1 MSQPGPA
8 TGNSTLPSL
17 PGRILG
23 IDAGGSGTRV
33 ILLENGTV
41 TARPDGPP
49 MNALLTDGFAGHL
62 RQIIEA
68 ADATAAGVG
77 MAGVRQPGQARDL
90 GEALTRQTGRP
101 VHVTGDADSA
111 RAGAFLGA
119 PGVVVI
125 AGTGSMASGWNGE
138 SSARAGGHGFLLGD
152 EGSAYW
158 IGRAAVRAAL
168 RWEDGMGGSKI
179 IHRAVIQA
187 AGQDLDA
194 LIGEVCT
201 HPAERA
207 RLTALAPVVTA
218 LAAEDPEA
226 RTIALRAAEHLAALA
241 EAIRRRL
248 GPLPVAGAGRVFSA
262 PVIWDRFAELTGAVR
277 PLAAATV
284 GAALLAGQ
292 PARKAA
298 SKAAS
303 VPVAPER
310 QDRIGALLDEAVG
323 DGGIPGAVAAVGQ
336 GPVTLGRWAT
346 GQADAIAGRPM
357 QADTV
362 FDLASLTKVVATTT
376 VTLALAGRGELG
388 LGDPVAAYLP
398 AAAAGRDDGV
408 TVARLLTHTA
418 GLPGSR
424 SFYRWCGSRART
436 APRPPPDHARAA
448 ARIPKSPTPIP
459 GSCCWARWWRPWRA
473 NLLTPPSA
481 AW

>member
-1 MSQPGPA
+1 M
-8 TGNSTLPSL
+8 STLPSL

-23 IDAGGSGTRV
+23 IDVGGSGTRV
-33 ILLENGTV
+33 ILLESGTV

-49 MNALLTDGFAGHL
+49 MNALLTDGFAAQL
-62 RQIIEA
+62 SQIIEA
-68 ADATAAGVG
+68 EDATAAGVG
-77 MAGVRQPGQARDL
+77 MAGLRQPGQARDL
-90 GEALTRQTGRP
+90 SEALSRQTGRP

-168 RWEDGMGGSKI
+168 RWEDGMGGGSAL

-187 AGQDLDA
+187 VGQGPEGPESLDA

-201 HPAERA
+201 HPAERGL
-207 RLTALAPVVTA
+207 LTALAPVVTA

-226 RTIALRAAEHLAALA
+226 RKIALRAAEHLAALA

-284 GAALLAGQ
+284 GAALLAG
-292 PARKAA
+292 
-298 SKAAS
+298 
-303 VPVAPER
+303 R
-310 QDRIGALLDEAVG
+310 QAGQRVNGA
-323 DGGIPGAVAAVGQ
+323 
-336 GPVTLGRWAT
+336 
-346 GQADAIAGRPM
+346 
-357 QADTV
+357 
-362 FDLASLTKVVATTT
+362 
-376 VTLALAGRGELG
+376 
-388 LGDPVAAYLP
+388 
-398 AAAAGRDDGV
+398 
-408 TVARLLTHTA
+408 
-418 GLPGSR
+418 
-424 SFYRWCGSRART
+424 
-436 APRPPPDHARAA
+436 
-448 ARIPKSPTPIP
+448 
-459 GSCCWARWWRPWRA
+459 
-473 NLLTPPSA
+473 
-481 AW
+481 

>member
-8 TGNSTLPSL
+8 AGNSTLPSL

-23 IDAGGSGTRV
+23 IDVGGSGTRV
-33 ILLENGTV
+33 ILLESGTV
-41 TARPDGPP
+41 TVRPEGPP
-49 MNALLTDGFAGHL
+49 MNALLTEGFAAQL
-62 RQIIEA
+62 SQIIET

-77 MAGVRQPGQARDL
+77 MAGLRQPGQARDL
-90 GEALTRQTGRP
+90 SEALTRQTGRP

-168 RWEDGMGGSKI
+168 SWEDGMGGGFAL
-179 IHRAVIQA
+179 IHRAVIEA
-187 AGQDLDA
+187 AGQGLEA

-201 HPAERA
+201 HPAERGL
-207 RLTALAPVVTA
+207 LTTLAPVVTA

-226 RTIALRAAEHLAALA
+226 RKIALRAAEHLAALA

-284 GAALLAGQ
+284 GAALLVGQQAGQ
-292 PARKAA
+292 R
-298 SKAAS
+298 
-303 VPVAPER
+303 VH
-310 QDRIGALLDEAVG
+310 GA
-323 DGGIPGAVAAVGQ
+323 
-336 GPVTLGRWAT
+336 
-346 GQADAIAGRPM
+346 
-357 QADTV
+357 
-362 FDLASLTKVVATTT
+362 
-376 VTLALAGRGELG
+376 
-388 LGDPVAAYLP
+388 
-398 AAAAGRDDGV
+398 
-408 TVARLLTHTA
+408 
-418 GLPGSR
+418 
-424 SFYRWCGSRART
+424 
-436 APRPPPDHARAA
+436 
-448 ARIPKSPTPIP
+448 
-459 GSCCWARWWRPWRA
+459 
-473 NLLTPPSA
+473 
-481 AW
+481 

>member
-1 MSQPGPA
+1 MRQPGPA
-8 TGNSTLPSL
+8 AGNSTLPSL

-23 IDAGGSGTRV
+23 IDVGGSGTRV
-33 ILLENGTV
+33 ILLESGTV
-41 TARPDGPP
+41 TARPGGPP
-49 MNALLTDGFAGHL
+49 MNALLTDGFAAQL
-62 RQIIEA
+62 SQIIEA

-77 MAGVRQPGQARDL
+77 MAGLRQPGQARDL
-90 GEALTRQTGRP
+90 SEALSRQTGRP

-168 RWEDGMGGSKI
+168 RWEDGMGGGSAL

-187 AGQDLDA
+187 VGQGPEGPEGPESLDA

-201 HPAERA
+201 HPAERGL
-207 RLTALAPVVTA
+207 LTALAPVVTA

-226 RTIALRAAEHLAALA
+226 RKIALRAAEHLAALA

-292 PARKAA
+292 H
-298 SKAAS
+298 
-303 VPVAPER
+303 VN
-310 QDRIGALLDEAVG
+310 GA
-323 DGGIPGAVAAVGQ
+323 
-336 GPVTLGRWAT
+336 
-346 GQADAIAGRPM
+346 
-357 QADTV
+357 
-362 FDLASLTKVVATTT
+362 
-376 VTLALAGRGELG
+376 
-388 LGDPVAAYLP
+388 
-398 AAAAGRDDGV
+398 
-408 TVARLLTHTA
+408 
-418 GLPGSR
+418 
-424 SFYRWCGSRART
+424 
-436 APRPPPDHARAA
+436 
-448 ARIPKSPTPIP
+448 
-459 GSCCWARWWRPWRA
+459 
-473 NLLTPPSA
+473 
-481 AW
+481 

>member
-1 MSQPGPA
+1 MSQSGPVA
-8 TGNSTLPSL
+8 GSSTLPSL

-49 MNALLTDGFAGHL
+49 MNALLTDCYAGHL

-77 MAGVRQPGQARDL
+77 MPGVRQPGHARDL
-90 GEALTRQTGRP
+90 SEALTRQTGRP
-101 VHVTGDADSA
+101 VHVSGDADSA
-111 RAGAFLGA
+111 RVGAFLGG

-152 EGSAYW
+152 EGGAYW

-168 RWEDGMGGSKI
+168 RWEDGMGGSEV

-201 HPAERA
+201 HPAERG

-226 RTIALRAAEHLAALA
+226 GIIALRAAEHLADLA
-241 EAIRRRL
+241 ESIRRRL

-284 GAALLAGQ
+284 GAALLAAQQAGQ
-292 PARKAA
+292 QVSAQA
-298 SKAAS
+298 
-303 VPVAPER
+303 
-310 QDRIGALLDEAVG
+310 
-323 DGGIPGAVAAVGQ
+323 GQ
-336 GPVTLGRWAT
+336 
-346 GQADAIAGRPM
+346 
-357 QADTV
+357 
-362 FDLASLTKVVATTT
+362 
-376 VTLALAGRGELG
+376 
-388 LGDPVAAYLP
+388 
-398 AAAAGRDDGV
+398 
-408 TVARLLTHTA
+408 
-418 GLPGSR
+418 
-424 SFYRWCGSRART
+424 RARG
-436 APRPPPDHARAA
+436 A
-448 ARIPKSPTPIP
+448 
-459 GSCCWARWWRPWRA
+459 
-473 NLLTPPSA
+473 
-481 AW
+481 

>member
-1 MSQPGPA
+1 MSQPGPVA
-8 TGNSTLPSL
+8 GNSTLPSL

-77 MAGVRQPGQARDL
+77 MPGVRQPGHARDL
-90 GEALTRQTGRP
+90 SEALTRQTGCP

-187 AGQDLDA
+187 AGQGPEGPESLDA

-201 HPAERA
+201 HPAERG

-284 GAALLAGQ
+284 GAALLAAQ
-292 PARKAA
+292 R
-298 SKAAS
+298 
-303 VPVAPER
+303 VN
-310 QDRIGALLDEAVG
+310 GA
-323 DGGIPGAVAAVGQ
+323 
-336 GPVTLGRWAT
+336 
-346 GQADAIAGRPM
+346 
-357 QADTV
+357 
-362 FDLASLTKVVATTT
+362 
-376 VTLALAGRGELG
+376 
-388 LGDPVAAYLP
+388 
-398 AAAAGRDDGV
+398 
-408 TVARLLTHTA
+408 
-418 GLPGSR
+418 
-424 SFYRWCGSRART
+424 
-436 APRPPPDHARAA
+436 
-448 ARIPKSPTPIP
+448 
-459 GSCCWARWWRPWRA
+459 
-473 NLLTPPSA
+473 
-481 AW
+481 

>member
-1 MSQPGPA
+1 
-8 TGNSTLPSL
+8 
-17 PGRILG
+17 
-23 IDAGGSGTRV
+23 
-33 ILLENGTV
+33 
-41 TARPDGPP
+41 

-77 MAGVRQPGQARDL
+77 MAGLRQPGQARDL
-90 GEALTRQTGRP
+90 GETLTRQTGRP

-187 AGQDLDA
+187 AGQGPESLDA

-201 HPAERA
+201 HPAERG

-284 GAALLAGQ
+284 GAALLAAQ
-292 PARKAA
+292 R
-298 SKAAS
+298 
-303 VPVAPER
+303 VN
-310 QDRIGALLDEAVG
+310 GA
-323 DGGIPGAVAAVGQ
+323 
-336 GPVTLGRWAT
+336 
-346 GQADAIAGRPM
+346 
-357 QADTV
+357 
-362 FDLASLTKVVATTT
+362 
-376 VTLALAGRGELG
+376 
-388 LGDPVAAYLP
+388 
-398 AAAAGRDDGV
+398 
-408 TVARLLTHTA
+408 
-418 GLPGSR
+418 
-424 SFYRWCGSRART
+424 
-436 APRPPPDHARAA
+436 
-448 ARIPKSPTPIP
+448 
-459 GSCCWARWWRPWRA
+459 
-473 NLLTPPSA
+473 
-481 AW
+481 

>member
-8 TGNSTLPSL
+8 AGNSTLPSL

-23 IDAGGSGTRV
+23 IDVGGSGTRV
-33 ILLENGTV
+33 ILLESGTV

-49 MNALLTDGFAGHL
+49 MNALLTDGFAAQL
-62 RQIIEA
+62 SQIIEA
-68 ADATAAGVG
+68 VDATAAGVG
-77 MAGVRQPGQARDL
+77 MAGLRQAGQARDL
-90 GEALTRQTGRP
+90 SEALSRQTGRP
-101 VHVTGDADSA
+101 VYVTGDADSA

-168 RWEDGMGGSKI
+168 RWEDGMGGGSAL

-187 AGQDLDA
+187 VGQGPEGPEGPESLDA

-207 RLTALAPVVTA
+207 LLTALAPVVTA

-226 RTIALRAAEHLAALA
+226 RKIALRAAEHLAALA

-284 GAALLAGQ
+284 GAALL
-292 PARKAA
+292 
-298 SKAAS
+298 
-303 VPVAPER
+303 
-310 QDRIGALLDEAVG
+310 
-323 DGGIPGAVAAVGQ
+323 VGQ
-336 GPVTLGRWAT
+336 HVNGA
-346 GQADAIAGRPM
+346 
-357 QADTV
+357 
-362 FDLASLTKVVATTT
+362 
-376 VTLALAGRGELG
+376 
-388 LGDPVAAYLP
+388 
-398 AAAAGRDDGV
+398 
-408 TVARLLTHTA
+408 
-418 GLPGSR
+418 
-424 SFYRWCGSRART
+424 
-436 APRPPPDHARAA
+436 
-448 ARIPKSPTPIP
+448 
-459 GSCCWARWWRPWRA
+459 
-473 NLLTPPSA
+473 
-481 AW
+481 

>member
-8 TGNSTLPSL
+8 AGNLTLPDM

-33 ILLENGTV
+33 ILLQNGTV

-68 ADATAAGVG
+68 ADAIAAGIG
-77 MAGVRQPGQARDL
+77 LPGVRQQDQAREL
-90 GEALTRQTGRP
+90 SATLTRQTGCP
-101 VHVTGDADSA
+101 VYVTGDADSA

-125 AGTGSMASGWNGE
+125 AGTGSMASGWDGE

-152 EGSAYW
+152 EGGAYW

-168 RWEDGMGGSKI
+168 RWEDGMGGSER

-187 AGQDLDA
+187 AGQGLDA

-201 HPAERA
+201 HPAERD
-207 RLTALAPVVTA
+207 RLTALAPAITA
-218 LAAEDPEA
+218 LAPEDPEA
-226 RTIALRAAEHLAALA
+226 RKIALRAAEHLADLT

-292 PARKAA
+292 KAGQ
-298 SKAAS
+298 
-303 VPVAPER
+303 R
-310 QDRIGALLDEAVG
+310 
-323 DGGIPGAVAAVGQ
+323 VGQ
-336 GPVTLGRWAT
+336 R
-346 GQADAIAGRPM
+346 
-357 QADTV
+357 
-362 FDLASLTKVVATTT
+362 ASGA
-376 VTLALAGRGELG
+376 
-388 LGDPVAAYLP
+388 
-398 AAAAGRDDGV
+398 
-408 TVARLLTHTA
+408 
-418 GLPGSR
+418 
-424 SFYRWCGSRART
+424 
-436 APRPPPDHARAA
+436 
-448 ARIPKSPTPIP
+448 
-459 GSCCWARWWRPWRA
+459 
-473 NLLTPPSA
+473 
-481 AW
+481 

>member
-8 TGNSTLPSL
+8 TANSTLPSL

-23 IDAGGSGTRV
+23 IDVGGSGTRV
-33 ILLENGTV
+33 ILLQNGTV
-41 TARPDGPP
+41 TPRPDGPP
-49 MNALLTDGFAGHL
+49 MNALLTDCYAAQL

-77 MAGVRQPGQARDL
+77 MAGLRQPGQARDL

-125 AGTGSMASGWNGE
+125 AGTGSMASGWNGQ

-187 AGQDLDA
+187 VGQGPEGPEGPESLDA

-201 HPAERA
+201 HPAERG

-284 GAALLAGQ
+284 GAALLAAQ
-292 PARKAA
+292 R
-298 SKAAS
+298 
-303 VPVAPER
+303 VN
-310 QDRIGALLDEAVG
+310 GA
-323 DGGIPGAVAAVGQ
+323 
-336 GPVTLGRWAT
+336 
-346 GQADAIAGRPM
+346 
-357 QADTV
+357 
-362 FDLASLTKVVATTT
+362 
-376 VTLALAGRGELG
+376 
-388 LGDPVAAYLP
+388 
-398 AAAAGRDDGV
+398 
-408 TVARLLTHTA
+408 
-418 GLPGSR
+418 
-424 SFYRWCGSRART
+424 
-436 APRPPPDHARAA
+436 
-448 ARIPKSPTPIP
+448 
-459 GSCCWARWWRPWRA
+459 
-473 NLLTPPSA
+473 
-481 AW
+481 

>member
-1 MSQPGPA
+1 MSEPGPA
-8 TGNSTLPSL
+8 AAGDSTLPGTS
-17 PGRILG
+17 GRILG

-41 TARPDGPP
+41 TRRPDGPP

-77 MAGVRQPGQARDL
+77 MPGVRQPGQARDL
-90 GEALTRQTGRP
+90 SEALTRQTGRP

-119 PGVVVI
+119 PGVVVV

-152 EGSAYW
+152 EGGAYW

-168 RWEDGMGGSKI
+168 RWEDGLGGGSER
-179 IHRAVIQA
+179 IHQAVIQA
-187 AGQDLDA
+187 AGQGPESLDA

-201 HPAERA
+201 HPAERG

-226 RTIALRAAEHLAALA
+226 RKIALRAAEHLAALA

-292 PARKAA
+292 R
-298 SKAAS
+298 
-303 VPVAPER
+303 VN
-310 QDRIGALLDEAVG
+310 GA
-323 DGGIPGAVAAVGQ
+323 
-336 GPVTLGRWAT
+336 
-346 GQADAIAGRPM
+346 
-357 QADTV
+357 
-362 FDLASLTKVVATTT
+362 
-376 VTLALAGRGELG
+376 
-388 LGDPVAAYLP
+388 
-398 AAAAGRDDGV
+398 
-408 TVARLLTHTA
+408 
-418 GLPGSR
+418 
-424 SFYRWCGSRART
+424 
-436 APRPPPDHARAA
+436 
-448 ARIPKSPTPIP
+448 
-459 GSCCWARWWRPWRA
+459 
-473 NLLTPPSA
+473 
-481 AW
+481 